1 MSLRWLVLTIPLT
14 GPLVAGGAI
23 SPAAPGAT
31 PASPSGTF
39 AEMLRT
45 IPDDVLSAD
54 GSMITF
60 TDTELMWE
68 RVEVGDDPTERATF
82 EPLRSLP
89 VVILPDV
96 MNRDGLTDGD
106 ALRDEIGFDGYD
118 IQRAL
123 TAGAPPSEYEIIDI
137 AVPGQSVEDAIH
149 ADPVRSPD
157 LQELAT
163 DAGRFFQWT
172 DDPGSID
179 TTRRST
185 FRPFGQGGT
194 LAMIEDDP
202 ARLVRS
208 YDAADIEAALRA
220 GEDGEPSVAGDQF
233 IAPVLEALDGRA
245 VTQAIVQPRPTLLDV
260 IAPLV
265 TPGTVPT
272 DLDELETQVSA
283 LEAGAIPI
291 DGYLGIVIAEVLEGD
306 SVQTELFVIHLNG
319 EDATANVDRINEH
332 ISSAVLTSGLPAA
345 DAFGGAEVVADGNIV
360 RLLLPGEDAFSTMF
374 KLLNQRALLPM

>member
-118 IQRAL
+118 IQRGSLPARHRVNTRSSTSRCQVNQWRTRSTPIPSGRQTSKNL
-123 TAGAPPSEYEIIDI
+123 LPTLVAFSNGPTTLARSTRPAGA
-137 AVPGQSVEDAIH
+137 
-149 ADPVRSPD
+149 RS
-157 LQELAT
+157 AHS
-163 DAGRFFQWT
+163 AKG
-172 DDPGSID
+172 
-179 TTRRST
+179 
-185 FRPFGQGGT
+185 
-194 LAMIEDDP
+194 
-202 ARLVRS
+202 ARWR
-208 YDAADIEAALRA
+208 
-220 GEDGEPSVAGDQF
+220 
-233 IAPVLEALDGRA
+233 
-245 VTQAIVQPRPTLLDV
+245 
-260 IAPLV
+260 
-265 TPGTVPT
+265 
-272 DLDELETQVSA
+272 
-283 LEAGAIPI
+283 
-291 DGYLGIVIAEVLEGD
+291 
-306 SVQTELFVIHLNG
+306 
-319 EDATANVDRINEH
+319 
-332 ISSAVLTSGLPAA
+332 
-345 DAFGGAEVVADGNIV
+345 
-360 RLLLPGEDAFSTMF
+360 
-374 KLLNQRALLPM
+374 